1 MCTVPESLET
11 AQTFLVPLR
20 VTSKAR
26 TPRRLF
32 FSNKF
37 AREEHCDS
45 VGRQRLC
52 VGIGMGVENGGGM
65 EGWGGRRRGGQGG
78 WGLESRLQACPVKG
92 ELREM

>member
-1 MCTVPESLET
+1 MCVCTVPESLET

-32 FSNKF
+32 FFSFFLF

-45 VGRQRLC
+45 FGLRRLG
-52 VGIGMGVENGGGM
+52 VGIGMGV
-65 EGWGGRRRGGQGG
+65 GWGGQGTG
-78 WGLESRLQACPVKG
+78 IRK
-92 ELREM
+92 